1 MNVPNLITLSR
12 LVITA
17 LCVVSLE
24 LIPEP
29 ARPDPVLAWMAFG
42 TFVFAAATDFVDG
55 YLARALGQVTT
66 FGRVADPFVD
76 KVLICGTFVI
86 LLKFE
91 AVQEFLPNWLVVVII
106 AREFLVTS
114 VRALAEA
121 AGIPFPADWLGKL
134 KMVVQSVTA
143 AALLTLVAG
152 TRFWTWVAE
161 PGIWLSLVITVWSGL
176 AYCWKARTLLRP
188 SVTNRA

>member
-17 LCVVSLE
+17 VCVISLE

-29 ARPDPVLAWMAFG
+29 GRPDPVLAWIAFG

-55 YLARALGQVTT
+55 YLARRLGQVTA

-76 KVLICGTFVI
+76 KVLICGTFVM
-86 LLKFE
+86 LLKFDV
-91 AVQEFLPNWLVVVII
+91 AAHPLQSWMVVVII

-114 VRALAEA
+114 VRALAEG
-121 AGIPFPADWLGKL
+121 AGIPFPADRLGKV

-152 TRFWTWVAE
+152 SRFWEWVVL
-161 PGIWLSLVITVWSGL
+161 PGIWASLVITVWSGL
-176 AYCWKARTLLRP
+176 SYCWKARLLLQTTAR
-188 SVTNRA
+188 RA